1 VARADEGLMRVRVIH
16 GDALEQMLARTK
28 PQITYWPAFRTSEYD
43 SAEQLD
49 ANWFVVMI
57 NGQIRHNWEHNGRET
72 SRDVEQAPR
81 RSEC

>member
-57 NGQIRHNWEHNGRET
+57 NGQIRHNWENERTRNVARRRAG
-72 SRDVEQAPR
+72 PR